1 MGDGEE
7 RDEDAEATD
16 DVAREKEEQG
26 STVDEAGV
34 REESTSQER
43 LDRVADPDEPG
54 TGSPYP
60 PKPA

>member
-1 MGDGEE
+1 MDKAKDGDP
-7 RDEDAEATD
+7 T
-16 DVAREKEEQG
+16 DVAREKEEEG
-26 STVDEAGV
+26 SQADEEGV

-43 LDRVADPDEPG
+43 LDRAADPDEPG